1 MQDSLQLARNANVPT
16 PPVREMAHWNG
27 GRELLLVVIV
37 VYALARGSE
46 AVAADAK
53 SLEREFGP
61 AERTPPQALNL
72 SPSFALPLDF
82 SPPPAQREFSA
93 TEFSPHKY
101 PDFGA
106 APAGVPPA
114 GEARSLS
121 TTTVWQRLADY
132 RSHDRVR
139 LVTLWETTGS
149 TLSIQAGKRGEPSLQ
164 WTSRAMNR
172 GGATRGL
179 LDRMISASLG
189 SGGVGQLRNFVRPSQ
204 PVASPAKPPSA
215 LLPGLAKAP

>member
-16 PPVREMAHWNG
+16 PPAREMVHWNG
-27 GRELLLVVIV
+27 GCELLLVAIA
-37 VYALARGSE
+37 VYALARSSE

-61 AERTPPQALNL
+61 GERTASRALNV
-72 SPSFALPLDF
+72 SPSFALPSDF

-93 TEFSPHKY
+93 TEFSPRKY

-106 APAGVPPA
+106 APAGVPPT
-114 GEARSLS
+114 GESRSLS

-172 GGATRGL
+172 GGSTRGL

-204 PVASPAKPPSA
+204 PVASPAKPPQV
-215 LLPGLAKAP
+215 LLPSLAKTP

>member
-16 PPVREMAHWNG
+16 PPVREMAHWNC

-46 AVAADAK
+46 AAAADGK

-101 PDFGA
+101 PNFGA
-106 APAGVPPA
+106 APPPRAPPPPEKPVRSAPPRYGSDWPIIVRTIACVWSRCGRPPA
-114 GEARSLS
+114 AHCR
-121 TTTVWQRLADY
+121 
-132 RSHDRVR
+132 
-139 LVTLWETTGS
+139 
-149 TLSIQAGKRGEPSLQ
+149 
-164 WTSRAMNR
+164 
-172 GGATRGL
+172 
-179 LDRMISASLG
+179 
-189 SGGVGQLRNFVRPSQ
+189 F
-204 PVASPAKPPSA
+204 
-215 LLPGLAKAP
+215 

>member
-1 MQDSLQLARNANVPT
+1 MQSSLQLARNAKVST
-16 PPVREMAHWNG
+16 PSTREIARWSA
-27 GRELLLVVIV
+27 GRELLLLTIA
-37 VYALARGSE
+37 VYVLARGGE
-46 AVAADAK
+46 ALAADGT
-53 SLEREFGP
+53 SLEHEFGP
-61 AERTPPQALNL
+61 AEHT
-72 SPSFALPLDF
+72 
-82 SPPPAQREFSA
+82 PPPALNVSPEFGLPPNFSAPPAAHEFSA
-93 TEFSPHKY
+93 TEFSPRRY
-101 PDFGA
+101 PAFGA
-106 APAGVPPA
+106 APIGTPPT
-114 GEARSLS
+114 GESRSLS

-132 RSHDRVR
+132 RTHDRVR

-189 SGGVGQLRNFVRPSQ
+189 SAGVGPLRNFVRPSQ
-204 PVASPAKPPSA
+204 PVASPVKPALP